1 MSSLVVVLVL
11 GSALLHASWNALLRS
26 DADRLKFIAVMS
38 SLCALIALPVGLL
51 APTPAPESWPYVAA
65 SGAVQIA
72 YCLLLVRSYR
82 DGHLAQVYPIARGT
96 APLVVT
102 LGAALL
108 AGERLTPL
116 GLAGVA
122 LVSSGITAI
131 ALGKGRPDVR
141 TAAAAVATGIAI
153 ASYMLIDGLGVR
165 LSGSPIGYAA
175 WQAVAQGA
183 PMPFIYLLLRRQW
196 PTMAVDANL
205 ARVVVGAAISV
216 LAYGVV
222 LWAMSLSPMG
232 QVSALRETS
241 ILFAAVIGAVFLRE
255 PFTPRGLLGAGMI
268 AAGAVA
274 LGFG

>member
-1 MSSLVVVLVL
+1 MSSIVVALVL
-11 GSALLHASWNALLRS
+11 GSALLHASWNALLRADS
-26 DADRLKFIAVMS
+26 DRLKFMAVMS
-38 SLCALIALPVGLL
+38 SFCALIALPVALL
-51 APTPAPESWPYVAA
+51 APTPAPESWPFVAA
-65 SGAVQIA
+65 SGVVQIA

-131 ALGKGRPDVR
+131 ALGKGRPDIR
-141 TAAAAVATGIAI
+141 TAIAAVATGVAI

-165 LSGSPIGYAA
+165 LSGSPIGYTA
-175 WQAVAQGA
+175 WQAIAQGA
-183 PMPFIYLLLRRQW
+183 PMPFIYLLLRRRW

-205 ARVVVGAAISV
+205 ARVAIGAAISMS
-216 LAYGVV
+216 AYGVV

-241 ILFAAVIGAVFLRE
+241 ILFAALIGAVFLRE
-255 PFTPRGLLGAGMI
+255 PFTPRGLLGAAMI

>member
-1 MSSLVVVLVL
+1 MSPLVVALVL

-38 SLCALIALPVGLL
+38 SFCALIALPVAIF
-51 APTPAPESWPYVAA
+51 APKPAPESWSYIAA
-65 SGAVQIA
+65 SGAIQIA

-116 GLAGVA
+116 GLAGVG
-122 LVSSGITAI
+122 LVSAGITFI
-131 ALGKGRPDVR
+131 ALGRGRPDIR
-141 TAAAAVATGIAI
+141 TAAAAVATGVAI

-165 LSGSPIGYAA
+165 LSGAPIGYTA
-175 WQAVAQGA
+175 WQAIAQGA
-183 PMPFIYLLLRRQW
+183 PMPFIYLLLRRRW
-196 PTMAVDANL
+196 PDMALDANL
-205 ARVVVGAAISV
+205 ARMAIGAAISI

-255 PFTPRGLLGAGMI
+255 PLTARGLAGAAMI
-268 AAGAVA
+268 ATGAVV

>member
-1 MSSLVVVLVL
+1 MSSLVVALVL

-26 DADRLKFIAVMS
+26 DPDRLKFIAVMS
-38 SLCALIALPVGLL
+38 GFCALIALPVALL
-51 APTPAPESWPYVAA
+51 APAPAPESWPFVAA
-65 SGAVQIA
+65 SGVVQIA

-82 DGHLAQVYPIARGT
+82 HGHLAQVYPIARGT

-131 ALGKGRPDVR
+131 ALGKGRPDIR
-141 TAAAAVATGIAI
+141 TAVAAVATGVAI

-165 LSGSPIGYAA
+165 LSGSAIGYTA
-175 WQAVAQGA
+175 WQAIAQGA
-183 PMPFIYLLLRRQW
+183 PMPVIHLLLRRRW

-205 ARVVVGAAISV
+205 ARVAIGAAISIS
-216 LAYGVV
+216 AYGVV

-241 ILFAAVIGAVFLRE
+241 ILFAAVIGAIFLRE
-255 PFTPRGLLGAGMI
+255 PFTPRSLLGAAMI